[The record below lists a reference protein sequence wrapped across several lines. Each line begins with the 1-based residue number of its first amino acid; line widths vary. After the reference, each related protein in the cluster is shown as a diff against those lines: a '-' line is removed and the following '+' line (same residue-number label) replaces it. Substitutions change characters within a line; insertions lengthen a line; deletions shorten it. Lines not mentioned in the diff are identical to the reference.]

1 MTAVR
6 GGRGGQRTLFRG
18 SIRLDGGT
26 HSDWRLRHT
35 NALSGSVHAT
45 HFGSTSQVQ
54 HSSIHSSAVP
64 RTDFTSEGRGL
75 RSCRRLCRWARVVA
89 GILAPRGLR
98 GGGLRELYSTKP
110 YPATARVRLFLF
122 GHRAHGLQASSSR
135 LPDVVAADGDRPLA
149 DLKVHLAPWAAAA
162 PSSDSA
168 FALALFL
175 GPA

>member
-35 NALSGSVHAT
+35 NALSGRVHAT

-54 HSSIHSSAVP
+54 HYSIHSSAVP

-89 GILAPRGLR
+89 GILAPRVCGAVAYVSYTAPNLIQPPRACDCSCLVIVRTDCKPQVQDCPTSLPPTETGL
-98 GGGLRELYSTKP
+98 SPT
-110 YPATARVRLFLF
+110 
-122 GHRAHGLQASSSR
+122 
-135 LPDVVAADGDRPLA
+135 
-149 DLKVHLAPWAAAA
+149 
-162 PSSDSA
+162 
-168 FALALFL
+168 
-175 GPA
+175 